1 MHILVD
7 GYNISLEKGTGIA
20 TYAKNLVA
28 AIQKHNHQCSVLYS
42 FPMHSSSR
50 KNPILDEILLFDA
63 IDKNYENYENFRSK
77 SLLKKIK
84 LITQILK
91 STVFPLKPRQFKEFN
106 YVEHNF
112 FRTRFPASD
121 TFMNLPDL
129 YDMSMVYFKI
139 FKKLMKV
146 SIKGIDIAHW
156 TYPVPIRAVN
166 AKNIYTIHD
175 LVPLKLPDTT
185 LDDKTY
191 HFQMT
196 REICRKADHII
207 TVSEHS
213 KNDICS
219 TFDLPQDF
227 VSNTYQISALSGN
240 ISDDHDEESVSMF
253 TKIYNLKP
261 KEYFVATGAIE
272 PKKNYQRLFEAYMA
286 TDIQKPLV
294 VIGPLGWKNQK
305 AMDLLSY
312 AEKAYAE
319 KNKNKRDEL
328 ENHRIIRLGYIPRKH
343 LQALIKGA
351 LAMVFPSLYE
361 GFGLPVLEAMQL
373 GTPVITSKVSSLPEV
388 GGNAPIYIDPY
399 SSESIRGALLKVCR
413 EPELCKAM
421 SARGLEHAKQFN
433 LKRYSTQVNDI
444 YESVMK

>member
-28 AIQKHNHQCSVLYS
+28 AIQKHHQCSVLYS
-42 FPMHSSSR
+42 FPMHGSSE
-50 KNPILDEILLFDA
+50 KNKILNEILLFDA
-63 IDKNYENYENFRSK
+63 ADKHYENFSSRS
-77 SLLKKIK
+77 LFRKIK
-84 LITQILK
+84 LIAKILK

-106 YVEHNF
+106 YIEHNF
-112 FRTRFPASD
+112 FKTRFPASD

-129 YDMSMVYFKI
+129 YDMSMVYFFI

-146 SIKGIDIAHW
+146 YIKGVDIAHW
-156 TYPVPIRAVN
+156 TYPVPVRAIN

-175 LVPLKLPDTT
+175 LVPLKLPGTT
-185 LDDKTY
+185 LDDKRY
-191 HFQMT
+191 HFKMT

-219 TFDLPQDF
+219 TFNLSQDF
-227 VSNTYQISALSGN
+227 VSNTYQVSKLSDK
-240 ISDDHDEESVSMF
+240 IADDQDEDSVSMF

-261 KEYFVATGAIE
+261 KEYFLAMGALE
-272 PKKNYQRLFEAYMA
+272 PKKNYQRLFEAYMS

-294 VIGPLGWKNQK
+294 VIGPLGWKYDK
-305 AMDLLSY
+305 EMALLSY
-312 AEKAYAE
+312 AEKTYAE
-319 KNKNKRDEL
+319 NNKNKRDVL
-328 ENHRIIRLGYIPRKH
+328 EKHRIIRLGYIPRKH
-343 LQALIKGA
+343 LQAIIKGA

-373 GTPVITSKVSSLPEV
+373 GSPVITSKVSSLPEV

-399 SSESIRGALLKVCR
+399 SSESIRAALLKVCR
-413 EPELCKAM
+413 EPELCKKM
-421 SARGLEHAKQFN
+421 SARGIAQAKQFN
-433 LKRYSTQVNDI
+433 MKNYSKRVNEI
-444 YESVMK
+444 YESVMKK